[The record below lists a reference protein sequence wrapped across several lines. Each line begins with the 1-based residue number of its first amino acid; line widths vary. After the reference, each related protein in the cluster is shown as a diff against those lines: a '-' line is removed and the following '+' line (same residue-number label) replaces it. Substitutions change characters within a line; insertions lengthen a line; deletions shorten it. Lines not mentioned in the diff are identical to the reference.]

1 MAGPLE
7 PVDPMQLRISDADR
21 HRMAE
26 FLREAAGDG
35 RLDLTELD
43 ERLGAAYA
51 AKVYAE
57 LVPLVA
63 DLPGEPPLPPS
74 APVRRPAG
82 TAPAYPVGDLPSPTT
97 SIAVLSGQSRKGVWA
112 VGPTHQAFSL
122 MGGVDLDLREAVFTT
137 PELII
142 NATTVMGA
150 VDIYVNART
159 RVVVE
164 GIGVMGAF
172 EEGRAK
178 VPAELD
184 EQSPVVRV
192 RGLALMGAV
201 TVTRKAMPGQG
212 RKRLGRAPS

>member
-1 MAGPLE
+1 MEGPLE

-21 HRMAE
+21 HRVAE
-26 FLREAAGDG
+26 FLRDAAGDG
-35 RLDLTELD
+35 RLDLAELD
-43 ERLGAAYA
+43 ERLGATYA

-57 LVPLVA
+57 LVPLLA
-63 DLPGEPPLPPS
+63 DLPGEAPLPPS

-82 TAPAYPVGDLPSPTT
+82 TPPSYPVADLPSPT
-97 SIAVLSGQSRKGVWA
+97 SSFAMMSGQTRKGLWA
-112 VGPTHQAFSL
+112 VGASHTAVSV
-122 MGGVDLDLREAVFTT
+122 MGGVDLDLREAVFTNR
-137 PELII
+137 ELVI
-142 NATTVMGA
+142 NATAVMGA
-150 VDIYVNART
+150 VDIVVNART
-159 RVVVE
+159 QVVVE

-184 EQSPVVRV
+184 EHSPVVRV

-212 RKRLGRAPS
+212 RKRLGRATP